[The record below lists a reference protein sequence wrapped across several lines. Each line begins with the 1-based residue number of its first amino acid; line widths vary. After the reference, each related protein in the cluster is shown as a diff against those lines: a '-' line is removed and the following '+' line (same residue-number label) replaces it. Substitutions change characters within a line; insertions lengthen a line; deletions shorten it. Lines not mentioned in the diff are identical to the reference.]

1 MRRLNG
7 MLLLAAVCAMPVLAQ
22 TPSAAPTL
30 FNLDFKADLQLD
42 GTLTNIQ
49 PDATLSPALQAML
62 RKRVVEWH
70 YELGTWQGKPVLG
83 VTSQRIAVEAVPVTS
98 GGYVMRIRQV
108 TPTTMSISTAQMSD
122 DYRNMPPD
130 YPGEV
135 RRRNVVATLV
145 YAMSIDA
152 QGKAQAV
159 ELIFPEQPDRW
170 FKMLDESS
178 RAAIAKWRMPPSRV
192 NGVPVDCRV
201 LIPMQFTLSN
211 VPIPPPVST
220 KAYRSSHADICPVP
234 PTLLTKVD
242 GILL

>member
-1 MRRLNG
+1 MRRLKG
-7 MLLLAAVCAMPVLAQ
+7 MLLLAAMCAMPVLAQ
-22 TPSAAPTL
+22 TPSAVPTL

-49 PDATLSPALQAML
+49 PDATLAPALQAMV
-62 RKRVVEWH
+62 RKRVEEWQ
-70 YELGTWQGKPVLG
+70 YELATWQGKPVLG
-83 VTSQRIAVEAVPVTS
+83 ATSQRIVVEAVPVSS
-98 GGYVMRIRQV
+98 GGYVMRIKQV
-108 TPTTMSISTAQMSD
+108 TPATISISPAEMTD
-122 DYRNMPPD
+122 DFRMVPPE
-130 YPGEV
+130 YPGVV
-135 RRRNVVATLV
+135 RRRNVVGTLV

-178 RAAIAKWRMPPSRV
+178 RAAIAKWTMPPSRV

-211 VPIPPPVST
+211 VPMPSATNT
-220 KAYRSSHADICPVP
+220 KAYRSSHADICPSP

-242 GILL
+242 GSLL